1 MKEIAG
7 TQLPRGDADAVIS
20 WNRVGST
27 PQVMA
32 SRYACPV
39 VPTTVTASGTIQA
52 PNSTDDAN
60 NAGTLMF
67 SGNLSGLCLPDVQRK
82 VAEAMAG
89 TAAESDYTPF
99 FEDIEHRE
107 RLRIPLMAD
116 RRLDVLGKNIIGP
129 SEDLAQWPTG
139 GQAGAFVTAPTWKST
154 GSIKA
159 EDE

>member
-1 MKEIAG
+1 
-7 TQLPRGDADAVIS
+7 
-20 WNRVGST
+20 
-27 PQVMA
+27 MA

-39 VPTTVTASGTIQA
+39 VPTTVTASGTIQT

-60 NAGTLMF
+60 NASTLMF
-67 SGNLSGLCLPDVQRK
+67 SGNLSGLCLPDVQHK
-82 VAEAMAG
+82 VTEAMAG
-89 TAAESDYTPF
+89 AVTESDYMPF

-116 RRLDVLGKNIIGP
+116 RRLDALGKNIIGP